1 MRVAALA
8 ADLPHL
14 PKRGSPAE
22 GSSTAAPRPRDAAMA
37 LSGRRRGGRQL
48 AAGNA
53 GNCDSLH
60 KAAAAAAAAA
70 RSDVPAELH
79 AGGPLT

>member
-1 MRVAALA
+1 MRVAAGLRRCRTS
-8 ADLPHL
+8 
-14 PKRGSPAE
+14 PKEGSPAE

-53 GNCDSLH
+53 GTVILCMYVAAAS
-60 KAAAAAAAAA
+60 AAAAL
-70 RSDVPAELH
+70 SDVPAELH